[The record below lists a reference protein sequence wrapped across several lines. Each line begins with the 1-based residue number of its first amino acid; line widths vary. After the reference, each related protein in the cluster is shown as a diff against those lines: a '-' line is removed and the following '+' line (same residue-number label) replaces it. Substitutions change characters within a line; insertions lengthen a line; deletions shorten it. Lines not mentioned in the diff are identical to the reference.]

1 MKLTL
6 AIAAIMLATTAGA
19 ERLDT
24 SGFYGTG
31 RFGSAPDAYT
41 PSNPSPSRGG
51 TYDGDDGPPVLSI
64 PHHDGNIDSLLL
76 EARDRIEALEAQLS
90 EHNELRCQK
99 CGRKQ
104 SEHNYRH
111 PFVPFFPS

>member
-1 MKLTL
+1 MNDLKNRLED
-6 AIAAIMLATTAGA
+6 GA
-19 ERLDT
+19 D
-24 SGFYGTG
+24 
-31 RFGSAPDAYT
+31 RFLKHMYKQH
-41 PSNPSPSRGG
+41 
-51 TYDGDDGPPVLSI
+51 YDGPPVLSI